1 MLATGISGW
10 IPKRVNKLSYV
21 RGCNQNKFICE
32 IYYDR
37 PDDCKI
43 YPATIED
50 MVKDGCEMLEKQDLT
65 YPKQAQK
72 TLDILMSDS
81 RPPYV

>member
-1 MLATGISGW
+1 
-10 IPKRVNKLSYV
+10 
-21 RGCNQNKFICE
+21 
-32 IYYDR
+32 
-37 PDDCKI
+37 
-43 YPATIED
+43 
-50 MVKDGCEMLEKQDLT
+50 MLEKQDLT